1 MQLIPRGRYVLV
13 ERKTKSTESKKNGII
28 IIIIPGKDVLVFE
41 IITPGDQVED
51 LAAGDQVILGPGE
64 RIYYTEDQF
73 LVDEKTIVGVEK

>member
-13 ERKTKSTESKKNGII
+13 ERKVKSTESKKNGII
-28 IIIIPGKDVLVFE
+28 IPGEDVLVFE
-41 IITPGDQVED
+41 IIALGDQVED
-51 LAAGDQVILGPGE
+51 LAVGDQVILGSGE

>member
-13 ERKTKSTESKKNGII
+13 ERKAKSTESKKNG
-28 IIIIPGKDVLVFE
+28 IIIPGKDVLVFE
-41 IITPGDQVED
+41 IIALGDQVED

>member
-28 IIIIPGKDVLVFE
+28 IPGKDVLVFE
-41 IITPGDQVED
+41 IIALGDQVED
-51 LAAGDQVILGPGE
+51 LAVGDLVILGSGE

>member
-28 IIIIPGKDVLVFE
+28 IPGKDVLVHE
-41 IITPGDQVED
+41 IIALGDQVEN
-51 LAAGDQVILGPGE
+51 LAVGDQVVLGSGE
-64 RIYYTEDQF
+64 RIYYTDDQF

>member
-1 MQLIPRGRYVLV
+1 MQLIPRGRYALV

-28 IIIIPGKDVLVFE
+28 IPGKDVLVFE
-41 IITPGDQVED
+41 IIALGDQVED

>member
-13 ERKTKSTESKKNGII
+13 ECKTKSTESKKNGII
-28 IIIIPGKDVLVFE
+28 IPGKDVLVFE
-41 IITPGDQVED
+41 IIALGDQVED

>member
-1 MQLIPRGRYVLV
+1 MQLIPRGRYALV

-28 IIIIPGKDVLVFE
+28 IPGKDVLVFE
-41 IITPGDQVED
+41 IIALGDQVED
-51 LAAGDQVILGPGE
+51 LAVGDQVILGPGE

>member
-28 IIIIPGKDVLVFE
+28 IPGEDVLVFE
-41 IITPGDQVED
+41 IIALGDQVED
-51 LAAGDQVILGPGE
+51 LAVGDQVVLGSGE
-64 RIYYTEDQF
+64 RIYYTEDRF

>member
-28 IIIIPGKDVLVFE
+28 IPGEDVLVFE
-41 IITPGDQVED
+41 IIALGDQVED
-51 LAAGDQVILGPGE
+51 LVVGDHVILGSGE
-64 RIYYTEDQF
+64 KVYYTEDQF

>member
-28 IIIIPGKDVLVFE
+28 IPGEDVLVFE
-41 IITPGDQVED
+41 IIALGDQVED
-51 LAAGDQVILGPGE
+51 LAVGDQVILGSGE

>member
-28 IIIIPGKDVLVFE
+28 IPGEDVLVFE
-41 IITPGDQVED
+41 IIALGDQVED
-51 LAAGDQVILGPGE
+51 LAVGDQVVLGSGE
-64 RIYYTEDQF
+64 KIYYTEDRF

>member
-1 MQLIPRGRYVLV
+1 MQIIPRGRYVLV

-28 IIIIPGKDVLVFE
+28 IPGEDVLVFE
-41 IITPGDQVED
+41 IIALGDQVED
-51 LAAGDQVILGPGE
+51 LAVGDQVILGSGE

>member
-28 IIIIPGKDVLVFE
+28 IPGEDVLVFE
-41 IITPGDQVED
+41 IIALGDQVEN
-51 LAAGDQVILGPGE
+51 LAVGDQVILGSGE

>member
-13 ERKTKSTESKKNGII
+13 ESKYKSTESKKNGII
-28 IIIIPGKDVLVFE
+28 IPGKGMLISE
-41 IITPGDQVED
+41 IIALGDQVEN
-51 LAAGDQVILGPGE
+51 LVVGDHVILGSGE

>member
-28 IIIIPGKDVLVFE
+28 IPGEDVLVFE
-41 IITPGDQVED
+41 IIALGNKVED
-51 LAAGDQVILGPGE
+51 LTVGAQVILGSGE

>member
-28 IIIIPGKDVLVFE
+28 IPGEDVLVFE
-41 IITPGDQVED
+41 IIALGDQVED

>member
-28 IIIIPGKDVLVFE
+28 IPGEDVLVFE
-41 IITPGDQVED
+41 IIALGDQVED
-51 LAAGDQVILGPGE
+51 LAAGDQVVLGSGE
-64 RIYYTEDQF
+64 KIYYTEDQF

>member
-1 MQLIPRGRYVLV
+1 MQLVPRGRYVLV

-28 IIIIPGKDVLVFE
+28 IPGEDVLVFE
-41 IITPGDQVED
+41 IIALGDQVED
-51 LAAGDQVILGPGE
+51 LAVGDQVVLGSGE